1 MKKDDHT
8 KRPQGDEEEIRLQLP
23 TPNLKALLDPT
34 SLTPEEVFERLPL
47 AWKEFSEGG
56 VKEVTAVWEE
66 RFGGPPA
73 LAVVSEKLPPLP
85 LGLSF
90 SVALGHMR
98 ALTKSRHLR
107 PYHQLIAE
115 EVIKQ
120 ETKTTPNVRWVDALA
135 RALLERLTEVYS
147 TIGLELVTMA
157 DLESPKG
164 EEGMLCYD
172 ARAARLYYRFGKEG
186 KVMAG
191 HLKKKSAALWENY
204 RAKKTH
210 AKEALWS
217 SCWASPREEMRPC
230 MFAKVFAMLLWR
242 CEVKAQVEREEKTP
256 AALSAKALHHVSEVS
271 FSKERTIQ
279 FLPEGGELLTE
290 EGGEVIAKLEPIPSL
305 SLSDLEATQRCF
317 DRLRTLN
324 GHRVLRSQIITAH
337 QQYLNNSHRY
347 DRIEIEGG
355 WADVAK
361 WAGAREKDRDEIA
374 EIVKAQAVTI
384 LQWPNGNWGNFL
396 KLDLYTATGRQRG
409 LVAMTLSDFLLPH
422 FVNRLLPK
430 DGTLQRQRDRQLI
443 PIVDLPPFVGRP
455 NDWAAQATFQL
466 YLVGEMRVRAEE
478 LYLRGA
484 VQLSRHELERLA
496 DRAELPKSIIEEV
509 IERWARDDQDGKA
522 FLVKQGED
530 RYSLAKSHQQALEFI
545 KEAGRDVSGGRRRG
559 QKSVENKTKARAK
572 PHSKKK
578 K

>member
-1 MKKDDHT
+1 MNTD
-8 KRPQGDEEEIRLQLP
+8 RPIGDEEELRLGLP
-23 TPNLKALLDPT
+23 VPNLSALLDPT
-34 SLTPEEVFERLPL
+34 NLSPAEVFSRLPL
-47 AWKEFSEGG
+47 AWKEFREGG
-56 VKEVTAVWEE
+56 VKEVPEVWDD
-66 RFGGPPA
+66 RFGEAPV
-73 LAVVSEKLPPLP
+73 LAMVSEKLP

-120 ETKTTPNVRWVDALA
+120 ETKEETPKVRWVDALA
-135 RALLERLTEVYS
+135 RALLERLTEAHN
-147 TIGLELVTMA
+147 TIGLERVTLA
-157 DLESPKG
+157 DLENPKG
-164 EEGMLCYD
+164 EEGMLCFD
-172 ARAARLYYRFGKEG
+172 ARAARLYSRFGKEG

-191 HLKKKSAALWENY
+191 HLKKKSVALWENY
-204 RAKKTH
+204 RANKPY

-217 SCWASPREEMRPC
+217 SCWASPREEKRPC
-230 MFAKVFAMLLWR
+230 MFAKVFALLLWR
-242 CEVKAQVEREEKTP
+242 CEVKAQAERDDKIP
-256 AALSAKALHHVSEVS
+256 AAISAKAFHHVSEVS
-271 FSKERTIQ
+271 FSKQRTLQ
-279 FLPEGGELLTE
+279 FLPEGRELLRE
-290 EGGEVIAKLEPIPSL
+290 EGGEVLAKLEAIPSL

-324 GHRVLRSQIITAH
+324 GHRVLRSQIITGH
-337 QQYLNNSHRY
+337 QQYLQNSHRY

-396 KLDLYTATGRQRG
+396 KLDVHSATGRQRG
-409 LVAMTLSDFLLPH
+409 LIAMTLSDFLLPH
-422 FVNRLLPK
+422 FINRLLPK
-430 DGTLQRQRDRQLI
+430 DGTLERQRDRQLI

-466 YLVGEMRVRAEE
+466 FMVAEMRARAEE
-478 LYLRGA
+478 LYLRGS
-484 VQLSRHELERLA
+484 VQLSRQELERIA
-496 DRAELPKSIIEEV
+496 ERAELPKSIICEV
-509 IERWARDDQDGKA
+509 IERWARDDKDGKA
-522 FLVKQGED
+522 FLLKQGED

-545 KEAGRDVSGGRRRG
+545 KEAGREVSGGRLRG
-559 QKSVENKTKARAK
+559 KKSVENKTKTRAK
-572 PHSKKK
+572 LLSKKK